1 MVSEPQNP
9 GTSRRGGLFESLK
22 VLAATLLAIAH
33 TRLELLSTELE
44 EERLRLSSMLVWT
57 LVALFC
63 AGLGVVLA
71 TLFVVLALW
80 DTHRMLAL
88 GIPAILF
95 ILGASASQIFSSR
108 GTVGLLRPPRPLVA
122 ASILPTVCRAL
133 PIECS
138 GAQAGKREL
147 QSEGFAMNE
156 L

>member
-1 MVSEPQNP
+1 MVSEAQNP
-9 GTSRRGGLFESLK
+9 GTSRRGGLFDSLK

-44 EERLRLSSMLVWT
+44 EERVRLSSMLVWT

-80 DTHRMLAL
+80 DTHRLLAL

-95 ILGASASQIFSSR
+95 LLGAALAGLVVR
-108 GTVGLLRPPRPLVA
+108 GKARAKPRLFA
-122 ASILPTVCRAL
+122 ASLT
-133 PIECS
+133 
-138 GAQAGKREL
+138 EL
-147 QSEGFAMNE
+147 SRDHKE
-156 L
+156 LTSRS